1 MKDRYPNVYKRAVEL
16 MSTRKEFEK
25 GITAIA
31 ILDNMQVPE
40 WIKDYIDYTT
50 IVNDNL
56 RNFPVESVG
65 LRRFDND
72 SVNFSNII
80 NL

>member
-1 MKDRYPNVYKRAVEL
+1 MALPLDVPVPDW
-16 MSTRKEFEK
+16 
-25 GITAIA
+25 AI
-31 ILDNMQVPE
+31 NF
-40 WIKDYIDYTT
+40 IDIED

-56 RNFPVESVG
+56 KNFPVESIG